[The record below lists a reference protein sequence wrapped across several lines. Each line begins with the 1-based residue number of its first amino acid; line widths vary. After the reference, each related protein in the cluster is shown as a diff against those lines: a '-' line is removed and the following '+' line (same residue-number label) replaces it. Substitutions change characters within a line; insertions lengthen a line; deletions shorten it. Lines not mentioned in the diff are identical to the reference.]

1 MDIGHGTPRRRTPR
15 GRSQAV
21 CFQLPPVRGSI
32 MQHQVTNTAHRRH
45 LLLLL
50 LGQHLLPSVTPHQI
64 TILILR
70 EVFMVFPLIFQE
82 CRKVTLCGVPYKK
95 SLEGSGRV
103 KRRWRRRR
111 GVGGMRSRCAS
122 SRSRTEVTEPFQL
135 GMGMRMVL
143 EVLEGV
149 GELGGLCLYLP

>member
-1 MDIGHGTPRRRTPR
+1 
-15 GRSQAV
+15 
-21 CFQLPPVRGSI
+21 
-32 MQHQVTNTAHRRH
+32 
-45 LLLLL
+45 
-50 LGQHLLPSVTPHQI
+50 
-64 TILILR
+64 
-70 EVFMVFPLIFQE
+70 MVFPLIFQE

-103 KRRWRRRR
+103 KRRWRRQ
-111 GVGGMRSRCAS
+111 GGMRSRCAS
-122 SRSRTEVTEPFQL
+122 SRSCTEVTEPFQL